1 MAKSPPE
8 VLPPALDDASLLRS
22 PKVLAGIQK
31 LLDDE
36 RARLAGRARELPE
49 LLKLANADVAEL
61 LDADESRLAIS
72 ARARTQQKHIDDR
85 DDHPERFRHMPPM
98 AELEEPYEADDDPVP
113 DAFERPQLER
123 LLPPEVRLAPIAQG
137 ASMDP
142 VTVYLSRYSSKH
154 TRLAL
159 ASSLG
164 VAGRYLTGKKVDI
177 RNVPWTQLRYAHVQA
192 LRAQLVPDYSWAS
205 VNRHLLAVRGVVK
218 ECWRLGLIAQDVYL
232 RIAEVEPVRPTGREV
247 GRALKPEEVKAL
259 MRACGGD
266 AAGKRDRVAV
276 MLACFAGLRR
286 SEICDLPL
294 ENWKPEERELRIL
307 GKGNQWRNVYLNA
320 ENGAHITTWLD
331 ARGRAAGPLLCPVS
345 KNGHLLP
352 GKRLTSTGLYVVLRR
367 IGDRAKIP
375 AFTPHDLRRTF
386 ITRLLEKGVD
396 ALVVAKLAGHKS
408 IQTTQTYDRRG
419 EEAKKSAAV
428 ALLDDD

>member
-1 MAKSPPE
+1 MAKRPPE
-8 VLPPALDDASLLRS
+8 VLPPVTSDASLLRS
-22 PKVLAGIQK
+22 PKVLAGIQR
-31 LLDDE
+31 LLDEE

-49 LLKLANADVAEL
+49 LLKLSDVEADEL
-61 LDADESRLAIS
+61 LNADESRLAVS
-72 ARARTQQKHIDDR
+72 GAERKHIDDD
-85 DDHPERFRHMPPM
+85 DDHPERFRRTRPS
-98 AELEEPYEADDDPVP
+98 AELEEPFEPDDDPVP

-123 LLPPEVRLAPIAQG
+123 LLPPEARLAPVARG

-159 ASSLG
+159 ASSLA
-164 VAGRYLTGKKVDI
+164 VAARYLTGKKVDI

-192 LRAQLVPDYSWAS
+192 LRAQLVPDYSWSS
-205 VNRHLLAVRGVVK
+205 VNRHLLAVRGVIK
-218 ECWRLGLIAQDVYL
+218 ECWRLGLVEQDVYL

-247 GRALKPEEVKAL
+247 GRALKPAEVKAL
-259 MRACGGD
+259 IQNCGAD

-276 MLACFAGLRR
+276 VLACFAGLRR
-286 SEICDLPL
+286 SEICDLLL
-294 ENWKPEERELRIL
+294 ENWRPDERELRIL

-320 ENGAHITTWLD
+320 ENAAHIAAWLEV
-331 ARGRAAGPLLCPVS
+331 RGRLAGPLLCPVS

-367 IGDRAKIP
+367 IGERAKIP

-419 EEAKKSAAV
+419 EESKRAAV
-428 ALLDDD
+428 ALLDKD